1 MPSATACARVL
12 TPKVSWM
19 SWTSVLTVRSESWRL
34 LAIVRVSAPPAR
46 SFRTSI
52 LRGSMT
58 SPFSRLRVGDSTCS
72 PAAAARTLATSS
84 SAVRPS
90 WGSVAFTFGDE

>member
-1 MPSATACARVL
+1 MASATACARVL

-19 SWTSVLTVRSESWRL
+19 SWTSVLTVRSESWRS

-52 LRGSMT
+52 LRD
-58 SPFSRLRVGDSTCS
+58 P
-72 PAAAARTLATSS
+72 
-84 SAVRPS
+84 
-90 WGSVAFTFGDE
+90 